1 MKKTTVLGISSN
13 NKLIAIFDDPQNFIE
28 TKFEGFEIS
37 SDLRLRPYFDEL
49 LNKEIECSF
58 NKTDKSL
65 RYQNESFFTKLLQAG
80 ALSVN

>member
-13 NKLIAIFDDPQNFIE
+13 SKLIAIFDDPQNFIE

-49 LNKEIECSF
+49 LNKEI
-58 NKTDKSL
+58 
-65 RYQNESFFTKLLQAG
+65 
-80 ALSVN
+80 